1 MKYLALIL
9 FAMLLTGCYSTGA
22 PIDTAKANQFVKG
35 ETTESEVIAALGK
48 PTTITTN
55 DLGEKQISYLHTD
68 ADVDAAT
75 YIPIVGIFAGGA
87 TGTAKTLTVSFDNK
101 GIVKDWSMSESVVRS
116 EL

>member
-1 MKYLALIL
+1 MRHIFLAAIVV
-9 FAMLLTGCYSTGA
+9 LLTGCYSTGQ

-35 ETTESEVIAALGK
+35 ETTESEVIEALGK